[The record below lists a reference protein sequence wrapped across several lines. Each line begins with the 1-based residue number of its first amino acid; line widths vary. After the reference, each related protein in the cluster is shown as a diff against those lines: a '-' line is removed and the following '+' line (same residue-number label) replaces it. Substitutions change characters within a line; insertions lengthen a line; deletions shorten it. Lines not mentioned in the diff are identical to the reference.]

1 MTTSVDIRLLVGIAC
16 TLLVLSLCLAAYLHR
31 RWTERFRR
39 AVNLYGASLASLA
52 VSAAGVFL
60 SQTAPFVL
68 STTLLI
74 TGAHFGIVLGFLA
87 VHEALHPHQRLRLVL
102 GGAAALCFV
111 QAVLS
116 VIFHNAAL
124 LIFTSSVVNGLVGIV
139 IGVHLWT
146 VASATAPRLRLLIS
160 APFLLI
166 GLSYLLRLPLLTATD
181 PAELFVMASS
191 VIAFVLGLASLYL
204 GFALIILHEAALA
217 DDLRRA
223 REQAEEAMR
232 QRTRFFSHI
241 NHELRTPLNGILG
254 LTRMLSSHV
263 QGDAGAKTLKDLQSS
278 AALLKTVVDDVL
290 DFTKL
295 ESDAV
300 RLESIP
306 FDMRDLM
313 GGVVNQYQ
321 TLAAEKGVTLRLELT
336 PDAVGW
342 RMGDPMRLTQILHNI
357 LANAVKFTSAGEI
370 TVAVGLTE
378 EDAVALCIA
387 DTGIGMDDE
396 QLRLLFEPFM
406 QASASTARR
415 FGGTGLGMTI
425 VRLLAEAMGGTIS
438 VQSAPG
444 QGTRVD
450 LTLPL
455 TQAAPPLH
463 HAAPAET
470 ARARTIGL
478 IPLRI
483 LCADDDEINR
493 LVLQA
498 FLAELN
504 IDTTMA
510 TSGAE
515 AISLARESRFDA
527 YLMDINM
534 PDLGGVETLAA
545 LRGIDA
551 LRDGP
556 PPYAVAVTAN
566 VMQDDVRSYLRAGF
580 DAHLPKPIMFEELS
594 SVLLHAQ
601 NRTGGSLAARRKA
614 GYG

>member
-31 RWTERFRR
+31 TWTERFHR
-39 AVNLYGASLASLA
+39 AVTLYGASLASLT

-74 TGAHFGIVLGFLA
+74 SGAHFGIVLGYLA
-87 VHEALHPHQRLRLVL
+87 VHEALHPHRRLRPVL
-102 GGAAALCFV
+102 GGAAALCLL
-111 QAVLS
+111 QGVLS
-116 VIFHNAAL
+116 VAFQDAVL
-124 LIFTSSVVNGLVGIV
+124 LIFTSSVVNGLVGIGAG
-139 IGVHLWT
+139 IHLWA

-160 APFLLI
+160 APFYLI
-166 GLSYLLRLPLLTATD
+166 GSAYLLRLALLASTD

-191 VIAFVLGLASLYL
+191 VIAFVLGLAALYL
-204 GFALIILHEAALA
+204 GFALIILHGAALA

-223 REQAEEAMR
+223 REQAEEAVR

-263 QGDAGAKTLKDLQSS
+263 QGDAGARMLKDLQSS

-290 DFTKL
+290 DFAKL
-295 ESDAV
+295 DSAAV
-300 RLESIP
+300 RLESIA
-306 FDMRDLM
+306 FDMGDVM
-313 GGVVNQYQ
+313 GGVVTQYQ
-321 TLAAEKGVTLRLELT
+321 TLAAEKGVTLRFELA
-336 PDAVGW
+336 PDPLGW
-342 RMGDPMRLTQILHNI
+342 RTGDPLRLTQILHNI
-357 LANAVKFTSAGEI
+357 LANSVKFTSVGTI
-370 TVAVGLTE
+370 TVEVCSVGG
-378 EDAVALCIA
+378 DAVAFCIA
-387 DTGIGMDDE
+387 DTGIGMDDD

-425 VRLLAEAMGGTIS
+425 VRMLVDAMGGTIS

-455 TQAAPPLH
+455 TKAAAPHPK
-463 HAAPAET
+463 AAPDET
-470 ARARTIGL
+470 RRTQTIGL
-478 IPLRI
+478 GALRI

-504 IDTTMA
+504 IDTVMA
-510 TSGAE
+510 ASGAE
-515 AISLARESRFDA
+515 AITLAHAARFDA
-527 YLMDINM
+527 YLIDINM

-551 LRDGP
+551 LREGP
-556 PPYAVAVTAN
+556 APFAVAVTAN
-566 VMQDDVRSYLRAGF
+566 VMQDDVRSYLHAGF
-580 DAHLPKPIMFEELS
+580 EAHLPKPIMFEDLS
-594 SVLLHAQ
+594 AVLLQAQ
-601 NRTGGSLAARRKA
+601 NRAGGSLASRRKA
-614 GYG
+614 GHG

>member
-31 RWTERFRR
+31 TWTERFRR
-39 AVNLYGASLASLA
+39 AVNLYSASLASLT

-68 STTLLI
+68 STALLI

-87 VHEALHPHQRLRLVL
+87 VHEALHPRQRLRPVL
-102 GGAAALCFV
+102 RGAAALCLV
-111 QAVLS
+111 QGVLA
-116 VIFHNAAL
+116 VIFHDALL
-124 LIFTSSVVNGLVGIV
+124 LIFTSSVVNGFVGIV
-139 IGVHLWT
+139 AGIHLWT
-146 VASATAPRLRLLIS
+146 VASASAPRIRLLIS
-160 APFLLI
+160 APFYLI
-166 GLSYLLRLPLLTATD
+166 GFAYLLRLALLASTD

-191 VIAFVLGLASLYL
+191 VIAFALGLASLYL

-263 QGDAGAKTLKDLQSS
+263 QGDVAARTLKDLQSS

-290 DFTKL
+290 DFAKL

-300 RLESIP
+300 RLESIA
-306 FDMRDLM
+306 FDMDDVM
-313 GGVVNQYQ
+313 GGVVTQYQ
-321 TLAAEKGVTLRLELT
+321 TLAAERGVTLRLVPA
-336 PDAVGW
+336 PDPLGW
-342 RMGDPMRLTQILHNI
+342 RMGDPMRMTQILHNI
-357 LANAVKFTSAGEI
+357 LANAVKFTSEGEI
-370 TVAVGLTE
+370 TVAVRPAEG
-378 EDAVALCIA
+378 DAVALCVA
-387 DTGIGMDDE
+387 DTGIGMDHD
-396 QLRLLFEPFM
+396 QLRLLFEPFV

-425 VRLLAEAMGGTIS
+425 VRMLVDAMSGTIT
-438 VQSAPG
+438 VQSAPS

-450 LTLPL
+450 MTLPL
-455 TQAAPPLH
+455 TKAVPPQ
-463 HAAPAET
+463 PKPTPGET
-470 ARARTIGL
+470 ARTQTTGL
-478 IPLRI
+478 SALRV

-504 IDTTMA
+504 INSTMA

-515 AISLARESRFDA
+515 AIALANDSRFDA
-527 YLMDINM
+527 YLIDINM

-556 PPYAVAVTAN
+556 APYAAAVTAN
-566 VMQDDVRSYLRAGF
+566 VMQDDVRSYLQAGF
-580 DAHLPKPIMFEELS
+580 EAHLPKPIMFEDLS
-594 SVLLHAQ
+594 SILLHAQ
-601 NRTGGSLAARRKA
+601 NRAAGSLAARQKA
-614 GYG
+614 DHG